1 MEQLLK
7 KKKKKKEEEEEDG
20 TFITIKIWIQIN
32 RNMRNNAKSK

>member
-1 MEQLLK
+1 MEQLFK
-7 KKKKKKEEEEEDG
+7 KKKKKDG